1 MNINKS
7 LILMKKADLSEK
19 KLEKGSKFWV
29 E

>member
-19 KLEKGSKFWV
+19 KV
-29 E
+29 EEHDNLLLI